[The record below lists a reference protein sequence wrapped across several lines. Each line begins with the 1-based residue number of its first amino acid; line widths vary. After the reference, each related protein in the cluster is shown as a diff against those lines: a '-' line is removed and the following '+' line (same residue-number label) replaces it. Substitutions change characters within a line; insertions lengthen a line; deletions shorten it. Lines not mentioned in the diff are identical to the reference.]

1 MTYFKLAFK
10 NLKKSFKEYTIYF
23 LTLLFGVCIFYTF
36 NSIEA
41 QKVMMDISDYQ
52 AEAFTM
58 VGKVLSVAS
67 VFIAAVLGFL
77 IVYANNYLIKRRK
90 KELGVYMVLGM
101 EKGSIGRILF
111 LETVLI
117 GLVSLVVGTV
127 LGVFLSQGL
136 SIFTAKLFQ
145 VNLTKFQFVFSA
157 DALRKTILYF
167 TIIYFIVLIFNSLT
181 LRKVK
186 LIDLFLAAKKNEKLK
201 TKNIMVSVIVFI
213 ISIIMI
219 GLAYHRILKDGIAVL
234 DGNIKATLALGVI
247 GTFLFFFS
255 LSGFLLRV
263 VQSNKRIYLKNLNMF
278 VLRQINSKINTTFI
292 SMSIICLMLFVAIC
306 TLSGGLGINKSIN
319 SDMGDL
325 TKVDAT
331 IYSYYGLDIGT
342 VLKEQGVNIEDFTDD
357 YVDYQLYN
365 STIGLKDYL
374 GKEESEKA
382 KNLYPVSSNR
392 PMMVIGVSDFNKILT
407 MLGKGKIELNNNEY
421 AIYSDIPDTK
431 EGLKKSLKAKKE
443 ITIDNK
449 KLVPSN
455 IALMDV
461 TINNEVVK
469 NNTGIFVVS
478 DSLVG
483 NLEKGNEFLV
493 LNYKGK
499 KEETEKKFAETMDNT
514 IDNLSEIYAI
524 TKEKLLVSNIGAG
537 AMVSFLAIYIGVIF
551 LLTTAAILAIQQLS
565 ESAENI
571 SKYNLLRKIGVDN
584 NMINKSL
591 LAQIAIYF
599 MVPLSLAII
608 HSIVGLKVSSDI
620 VNVFGSGNIMIHII
634 ISIVILVIVYGGYF
648 LATYLGAKKMI
659 KENR

>member
-52 AEAFTM
+52 AAAFTM

-136 SIFTAKLFQ
+136 SIFTAKLFR
-145 VNLTKFQFVFSA
+145 VNLTKFQFVFST

-219 GLAYHRILKDGIAVL
+219 GLAYYRILKDGIAVL

-331 IYSYYGLDIGT
+331 IYSYDGLDIGT

-431 EGLKKSLKAKKE
+431 EGLKKSLKAKKK
-443 ITIDNK
+443 ITIDNE

-634 ISIVILVIVYGGYF
+634 ISIVILIIVYGGYF

>member
-52 AEAFTM
+52 AAAFTM

-101 EKGSIGRILF
+101 EKGSIGRIFF

-117 GLVSLVVGTV
+117 GLVSLVVGPV

-136 SIFTAKLFQ
+136 SIFTAKLFR
-145 VNLTKFQFVFSA
+145 VNLTKFQFVFST

-219 GLAYHRILKDGIAVL
+219 GLAYYRILKDGIAVL

-331 IYSYYGLDIGT
+331 IYSYDGLDIGT

-431 EGLKKSLKAKKE
+431 EGLKKSLKAKKK
-443 ITIDNK
+443 ITIDNE

-634 ISIVILVIVYGGYF
+634 ISIVILIIVYGGYF

>member
-331 IYSYYGLDIGT
+331 IYSYDGLDIGT

-620 VNVFGSGNIMIHII
+620 VNAFGSGNIMIHII